1 MSLCSGIMR
10 ILKWVTD
17 NGLEAVFMIPFIA
30 ITIILC
36 SCDNKEYKPI
46 VIKNSHGQSTVIF
59 QAGAREKAIA
69 WIEDNTDK
77 KIVSV
82 SFDWHGAMSVIV
94 YEVGDP
100 KKPPKC
106 KECGQPIPEER
117 SSHEL

>member
-1 MSLCSGIMR
+1 MR

-30 ITIILC
+30 ITILC
-36 SCDNKEYKPI
+36 SCGSGSKEYKPI

-59 QAGAREKAIA
+59 SAGFGRTSREKAIE

-94 YEVGDP
+94 YEVGDT
-100 KKPPKC
+100 KKC